1 MRSGVESSPERQADG
16 VERVHVWAV
25 LLVQAEAY
33 ELQRGALLAQHEV
46 AVCAGG
52 RRGELEHRREVV
64 GQLVDLPR
72 NCVGMSERDPHGYY
86 YEKQDA
92 EEQDQ
97 DRAGAARRGAR
108 GSRVG
113 DRARRGPP
121 RPCRRSWSMRLSTA
135 LLAAGGSVQALGV
148 PSDRRISNEV
158 IDELLAGAST
168 EEEIAGPGGLLAEL
182 TKRLVERAMEVE
194 LTDHVGYEPHLEPP
208 GGAENTRNGTTPKT
222 LITEHGKVPID
233 APRDRDGS
241 FEPKIVRK
249 RQRRFV
255 GFDEKILALYS
266 RGLSTRDIEAHLEEI
281 YGVKVGRDLISR
293 VTDAVMDDVRE
304 WGKRPLEDIYPIV
317 FLDCMVLKIRE
328 GGTVQRRA
336 LYLALGVT
344 LDGDRDVLGMW
355 FQETEGAKFWMQ
367 VLTDLKQRGVRDIL
381 IACVDGLT
389 GFPEAI
395 EAIFPKT
402 TVQTCIVH
410 LIRNS
415 LKYVPRREREQVARD
430 LKPIYTA
437 KDADQAHAELE
448 AFDEKWGARFPV
460 ITQAWLNA
468 WEHVIPFL
476 AFPDEVRRVIYTTN
490 AIEAL
495 NRQLRKAIKTKGS
508 FPNEDAARKLVYLA
522 LQNAVPQWTR
532 TRNWTTA
539 LLAFKIH
546 FGDRVPD
553 TAN

>member
-1 MRSGVESSPERQADG
+1 
-16 VERVHVWAV
+16 
-25 LLVQAEAY
+25 
-33 ELQRGALLAQHEV
+33 
-46 AVCAGG
+46 
-52 RRGELEHRREVV
+52 
-64 GQLVDLPR
+64 
-72 NCVGMSERDPHGYY
+72 MSVMSRTASRP
-86 YEKQDA
+86 
-92 EEQDQ
+92 
-97 DRAGAARRGAR
+97 AA
-108 GSRVG
+108 
-113 DRARRGPP
+113 
-121 RPCRRSWSMRLSTA
+121 
-135 LLAAGGSVQALGV
+135 
-148 PSDRRISNEV
+148 PSNQ
-158 IDELLAGAST
+158 
-168 EEEIAGPGGLLAEL
+168 
-182 TKRLVERAMEVE
+182 
-194 LTDHVGYEPHLEPP
+194 
-208 GGAENTRNGTTPKT
+208 RNGTTPKT
-222 LITEHGKVPID
+222 LITEHGKVAID

-266 RGLSTRDIEAHLEEI
+266 RGLSTRDIEAHLLEI
-281 YGVKVGRDLISR
+281 YGVKVGRELISK

-317 FLDCMVLKIRE
+317 FLDCMVIKIRE

-336 LYLALGVT
+336 LYLALGRDARGRARRAGDVVP
-344 LDGDRDVLGMW
+344 GDRGREVLDAGPDRSEESRRQGHPDLLRRRADRVPRGDRGDLPEDDRPDVHRASDPL
-355 FQETEGAKFWMQ
+355 
-367 VLTDLKQRGVRDIL
+367 
-381 IACVDGLT
+381 
-389 GFPEAI
+389 
-395 EAIFPKT
+395 
-402 TVQTCIVH
+402 
-410 LIRNS
+410 S

-437 KDADQAHAELE
+437 KDADQAQAELE

-468 WEHVIPFL
+468 WEYVIPFL

>member
-1 MRSGVESSPERQADG
+1 MPTTTRSRTSQKSSSRVLESAPG
-16 VERVHVWAV
+16 
-25 LLVQAEAY
+25 LEA
-33 ELQRGALLAQHEV
+33 LGPGIAPGLA
-46 AVCAGG
+46 GDD
-52 RRGELEHRREVV
+52 R
-64 GQLVDLPR
+64 
-72 NCVGMSERDPHGYY
+72 SER
-86 YEKQDA
+86 ERA
-92 EEQDQ
+92 EIG
-97 DRAGAARRGAR
+97 AGQPRRGAP
-108 GSRVG
+108 GGHPLAPALVDVSVG
-113 DRARRGPP
+113 R
-121 RPCRRSWSMRLSTA
+121 
-135 LLAAGGSVQALGV
+135 AAGRRRVRQALGM
-148 PSDRRISNEV
+148 PSDRRISDEV
-158 IDELLAGAST
+158 IDELLAGACT
-168 EEEIAGPGGLLAEL
+168 EEEIAGPGGLLAQL

-194 LTDHVGYEPHLEPP
+194 LTDHVGYEPHCEPP
-208 GGAENTRNGTTPKT
+208 GGAVNQRNGTTSKT
-222 LITEHGKVPID
+222 LITEHGKVDLD
-233 APRDRDGS
+233 APRDRAGS

-304 WGKRPLEDIYPIV
+304 WAKRPLEDVYPIV

-328 GGTVQRRA
+328 GGSVQRRA

-367 VLTDLKQRGVRDIL
+367 VLNDLKTRGVRDIL

-395 EAIFPKT
+395 EAIFPNT

-410 LIRNS
+410 LIRAS
-415 LKYVPRREREQVARD
+415 LRYVPRREREQVARD

-448 AFDEKWGARFPV
+448 AFDERWGQRFPV

-476 AFPDEVRRVIYTTN
+476 AFPAEVRRVIYTTN

>member
-1 MRSGVESSPERQADG
+1 LGEAPATASRPSKQRSRLGERLIDD
-16 VERVHVWAV
+16 AV
-25 LLVQAEAY
+25 
-33 ELQRGALLAQHEV
+33 
-46 AVCAGG
+46 
-52 RRGELEHRREVV
+52 
-64 GQLVDLPR
+64 
-72 NCVGMSERDPHGYY
+72 
-86 YEKQDA
+86 
-92 EEQDQ
+92 
-97 DRAGAARRGAR
+97 
-108 GSRVG
+108 
-113 DRARRGPP
+113 DRARL
-121 RPCRRSWSMRLSTA
+121 RSMVKRA
-135 LLAAGGSVQALGV
+135 DGE
-148 PSDRRISNEV
+148 RIPDEV
-158 IDELLAGAST
+158 IDGLLAGAST

-182 TKRLVERAMEVE
+182 TRRLVERAMEVE
-194 LTDHVGYEPHLEPP
+194 LTDHVGYEPHREPP

-222 LITEHGKVPID
+222 LITEHGKVEID

-249 RQRRFV
+249 RQRRFE
-255 GFDEKILALYS
+255 GFDDKILALYS
-266 RGLSTRDIEAHLEEI
+266 RGLSVRDISAHLEEI
-281 YGVKVGRDLISR
+281 YGVSVGRDLISR
-293 VTDAVMDDVRE
+293 VTDGVMDDVRE

-317 FLDCMVLKIRE
+317 VLDCMVLKIRD
-328 GGTVQRRA
+328 GGSIQRRA

-355 FQETEGAKFWMQ
+355 FQESEGAKFWMQ

-395 EAIFPKT
+395 EAVFPMT
-402 TVQTCIVH
+402 TVQTCLVH
-410 LIRNS
+410 LIRSS

-437 KDADQAHAELE
+437 TDADQAHAELE
-448 AFDEKWGARFPV
+448 TFDEKWGQRFPV
-460 ITQAWLNA
+460 ITQGWLNA

-532 TRNWTTA
+532 TRSWTTA

>member
-1 MRSGVESSPERQADG
+1 MPTTKEKKQSSEREFSTDGAGGEPLGEPTAPRRDLESPQRSGLDQALVDDA
-16 VERVHVWAV
+16 VERAR
-25 LLVQAEAY
+25 L
-33 ELQRGALLAQHEV
+33 RGMARR
-46 AVCAGG
+46 AGG
-52 RRGELEHRREVV
+52 E
-64 GQLVDLPR
+64 
-72 NCVGMSERDPHGYY
+72 
-86 YEKQDA
+86 
-92 EEQDQ
+92 
-97 DRAGAARRGAR
+97 
-108 GSRVG
+108 
-113 DRARRGPP
+113 
-121 RPCRRSWSMRLSTA
+121 
-135 LLAAGGSVQALGV
+135 
-148 PSDRRISNEV
+148 RISDEL

-168 EEEIAGPGGLLAEL
+168 EEEIAGPGGLLAQL

-194 LTDHVGYEPHLEPP
+194 LTDHLGYEPHQEPP
-208 GGAENTRNGTTPKT
+208 GGSGNQRNGTSPKS
-222 LITEHGKVPID
+222 LITEHGKVEID
-233 APRDRDGS
+233 APRDRDSS
-241 FEPKIVRK
+241 FQPQIVRK
-249 RQRRFV
+249 RQRRFE

-266 RGLSTRDIEAHLEEI
+266 RGLATRDIEAHLAEI
-281 YGVKVGRDLISR
+281 YGVKIGRDLISK

-304 WGKRPLEDIYPIV
+304 WAKRPLEDIYPIV

-328 GGTVQRRA
+328 HGTVQRRA

-344 LDGDRDVLGMW
+344 LEGDRDVLGMW

-367 VLTDLKQRGVRDIL
+367 ALNDLKTRGVRDIL

-402 TVQTCIVH
+402 TVQTCLVH
-410 LIRNS
+410 LIRSS
-415 LKYVPRREREQVARD
+415 LRYVPRREREQVARD

-437 KDADQAHAELE
+437 IDADHAHAELE
-448 AFDEKWGARFPV
+448 AFDEKWGQRFPV

-476 AFPDEVRRVIYTTN
+476 AFPAEVRRVVYTTN

-539 LLAFKIH
+539 LLAFKIA

-553 TAN
+553 ITG